1 MFLGPEEELV
11 REAHRYE
18 QGRLAP
24 SPEDLLL
31 TRLRSGTSRGH
42 QLVVGYTESGEEVS
56 FSVEKLAGVHR
67 WSTGATGSGK
77 SAQGL
82 AEELQLIV
90 PNAPWSLLHLDAKS
104 ESAGWFTDIFL
115 PAIIPTWKEKE
126 AVHLL
131 DNLAVINPFDSSNIP
146 PLNILLPLPGVPRG
160 IQAREVAS
168 LISEA
173 LGSHGGNWGSRMTN
187 VLSFALRAALDLEN
201 LSLLEVRALLMK
213 PEYLNAILPH
223 IKDQDVRDYFV
234 YRYSKESKE
243 AIRAVISRLDLLLVE
258 QTARVLCA
266 PTCLDFG
273 DILER
278 PLSIIDVGN
287 APRGGEFLS
296 HWWLG
301 VFVRGISRAIL
312 GRQDTRKP
320 CFCVLDEWWTAL
332 DLELASHFERLLSLA
347 RFKRVGLWLL
357 NQLPGQVGSKSPLL
371 LATIKNSCGLQIA
384 FRQSHEDARGM
395 SYMLPV
401 SDSMRIRKNPDAPA
415 WDTRIAKPEEQRR
428 MLVEELTRLPNRTF
442 WLYPKMLGSQAV
454 KLEAPTVPFKEAKEF
469 ARNTP
474 EWLRQACRGHGKGLT
489 QRYLDD
495 VLEMRRAHISDV
507 SSGIH
512 HNPIPDFER
521 KSYSIDLDNYESEN
535 TRSLENNKISGGN
548 EFHRAKKP
556 SVKKKSSSSRRPTQI
571 DKSSSK
577 GEWPVRTKKSS
588 QSAQVKKESVITRTS
603 KRKEQLRL
611 EATRLI
617 EKEKERTARRPR
629 LRPKKK
635 VSKEI
640 VQAKHHRSNDDEPFL
655 G

>member
-1 MFLGPEEELV
+1 MPSFLRLLRRIALGSEKELV
-11 REAHRYE
+11 REAYNHD
-18 QGRLAP
+18 QKRL
-24 SPEDLLL
+24 SPTPEELLL
-31 TRLRSGTSRGH
+31 SQIRDKSLPHDH
-42 QLVVGYTESGEEVS
+42 QLIIGYTQSGEKVS
-56 FSVEKLAGVHR
+56 FPVKKLAGVHR

-77 SAQGL
+77 SAQVL

-104 ESAGWFTDIFL
+104 ESAPWLTDIFL
-115 PAIIPTWKEKE
+115 PWLIPTFEEKE
-126 AVHLL
+126 AMFLL

-146 PLNILLPLPGVPRG
+146 PLNILLPLPGVPKG

-168 LISEA
+168 LISET

-201 LSLLEVRALLMK
+201 LSLLEVRALLMQ

-223 IKDQDVRDYFV
+223 IKDQDVKDYFV
-234 YRYSKESKE
+234 YRFSSESKE
-243 AIRAVISRLDLLLVE
+243 AIRAVISRLDLLLIE

-401 SDSMRIRKNPDAPA
+401 SDNIRIRKNPDAPE
-415 WDTRIAKPEEQRR
+415 WDTRIAKPEEQKR
-428 MLVEELTRLPNRTF
+428 MLVEELTRLQDRVF

-454 KLEAPTVPFKEAKEF
+454 KLMAPTVPFQEAERF
-469 ARNTP
+469 ARTTP
-474 EWLRQACRGHGKGLT
+474 NWLRQACCGHGKGLT
-489 QRYLDD
+489 QRYLDS
-495 VLEMRRAHISDV
+495 VIEMRREHIRSV
-507 SSGIH
+507 SSSV
-512 HNPIPDFER
+512 HNHPVPDFER
-521 KSYSIDLDNYESEN
+521 KPYSIAVENKADENLMILEEQNIISISNESSTGHSIGILPEQDLQICLP
-535 TRSLENNKISGGN
+535 TKIKHRKNKIYTQKDKGGDQTQRN
-548 EFHRAKKP
+548 RKKQEEKAKK
-556 SVKKKSSSSRRPTQI
+556 SQADLYRP
-571 DKSSSK
+571 
-577 GEWPVRTKKSS
+577 
-588 QSAQVKKESVITRTS
+588 
-603 KRKEQLRL
+603 
-611 EATRLI
+611 
-617 EKEKERTARRPR
+617 
-629 LRPKKK
+629 
-635 VSKEI
+635 
-640 VQAKHHRSNDDEPFL
+640 DDEPFL